1 MERIGLNKTNK
12 DMKERYGTTWGKWAE
27 GKSLILCNNVV
38 DFALEWE
45 NMISS
50 DNLYNPQSKE
60 DIMHDIKIV
69 LTENLSSYKEEH
81 ELIDALVDDL
91 IHTFTINDHTY
102 LGKVVK
108 DLVEEYLED
117 ALSVGLDYYAEEVYE
132 LIEFD
137 KSEPEF
143 YQYFLTS
150 MSQNECIWQ
159 CENFTGLHFVY
170 CDKLDLYVLCV
181 SHYGTHW
188 SSVYMETKLEH

>member
-1 MERIGLNKTNK
+1 
-12 DMKERYGTTWGKWAE
+12 MKERYGTTWGKWAE

>member
-1 MERIGLNKTNK
+1 ME
-12 DMKERYGTTWGKWAE
+12 ERYGTTWGKWAE
-27 GKSLILCNNVV
+27 GKSLILCNRVV

-50 DNLYNPQSKE
+50 DNLYDPQSKE
-60 DIMHDIKIV
+60 DIIHDIKIV
-69 LTENLSSYKEEH
+69 LTENLSSSKEEH

-91 IHTFTINDHTY
+91 IHTFTINDHTD

-117 ALSVGLDYYAEEVYE
+117 AISVDLDDYAEEVYE

-137 KSEPEF
+137 KGETEF

-159 CENFTGLHFVY
+159 CKNFTGLHFVY
-170 CDKLDLYVLCV
+170 CNELDLYVLCV

-188 SSVYMETKLEH
+188 SSVYMETKLEHWAVEEK

>member
-1 MERIGLNKTNK
+1 
-12 DMKERYGTTWGKWAE
+12 MKERYRTTWGKWAE
-27 GKSLILCNNVV
+27 GKSLILCNSVV

-50 DNLYNPQSKE
+50 DDLYDPQSKE
-60 DIMHDIKIV
+60 NIINDIKIV
-69 LTENLSSYKEEH
+69 LTENLSSSKEEH

-102 LGKVVK
+102 LGKVIK

-188 SSVYMETKLEH
+188 SGVYMETKLEHWAVEEK

>member
-1 MERIGLNKTNK
+1 ME
-12 DMKERYGTTWGKWAE
+12 ERYGTTWGKWAE
-27 GKSLILCNNVV
+27 GKNLILCNNVV

-50 DNLYNPQSKE
+50 DNLYDPQSKE
-60 DIMHDIKIV
+60 DVIHDIKIV
-69 LTENLSSYKEEH
+69 LTENLSSSKEEH

-159 CENFTGLHFVY
+159 CKNFTGLHFVY
-170 CDKLDLYVLCV
+170 CDELDLYVLCV

-188 SSVYMETKLEH
+188 SSVYMETKLEHWAVEEE